1 MKAKINMTIILA
13 GFILWEGMI
22 YNMNTL
28 LLFFAFPVATII
40 LAIVLEKII
49 RNPILTAAT
58 FFAVFLVIA
67 FAFFDA
73 TFLVYVIAYTI
84 LAFIAAVIAEFFF
97 RRCRNWNNRIGNLG
111 ISEDN
116 NERGNN
122 RINNINNNCD
132 CNNNNSNSNCCNNNS
147 NNNSNCN
154 CQPETVTAN
163 IMNNNTGR
171 RSTWC
176 CYRRQ

>member
-1 MKAKINMTIILA
+1 M
-13 GFILWEGMI
+13 EGMI

-58 FFAVFLVIA
+58 FFAIFLVIA

-84 LAFIAAVIAEFFF
+84 LAYIAAVIAEFFF

-111 ISEDN
+111 ISDEDDDN
-116 NERGNN
+116 GRRCN
-122 RINNINNNCD
+122 R
-132 CNNNNSNSNCCNNNS
+132 NNNS
-147 NNNSNCN
+147 NNNTNNSDNNCNCNNSNNSDNNCNCN
-154 CQPETVTAN
+154 CQNESVTAN
-163 IMNNNTGR
+163 ITNNNTGR